1 MIKKIHHKKWNKKLR
16 RIELQMVWNHIDS
29 NAPSIALDLMGKYQ
43 RTVSE
48 GW

>member
-16 RIELQMVWNHIDS
+16 RNELQMVWNHIDS
-29 NAPSIALDLMGKYQ
+29 NAPSIALDLMEKYK
-43 RTVSE
+43 RAVSK